1 MVRTELR
8 KDLLQTVSSSGHNRD
23 VAHEPAVAVS
33 DKAEP
38 VEIAA

>member
-8 KDLLQTVSSSGHNRD
+8 KDLLQMMSSGPDRD
-23 VAHEPAVAVS
+23 VAHEPAPAVP